1 MKLFYNRHTQFR
13 ATILLCMFLLAV
25 MVFSSVFIIL
35 EHEHDCSGADC
46 PICCLIHQAK
56 DNLTCLGLGQNSVG
70 KIDIVPAHFVKERPP
85 VHIQCAVP
93 LTLILLKVRQNK

>member
-1 MKLFYNRHTQFR
+1 MKLFNRHTQRR

-46 PICCLIHQAK
+46 PICCLIHQAQ
-56 DNLTCLGLGQNSVG
+56 DNLTCLGLGENSVG
-70 KIDIVPAHFVKERPP
+70 KIDIIPAQNVRERASFI
-85 VHIQCAVP
+85 IQRAVP